1 VAGKKEPSM
10 QPSPKRSKREGSA
23 AANPGK
29 MSNMTTGKALEES
42 LTVSWNDF
50 KTNHP
55 EVAAAYEISQE
66 EEDRFMAELVEIA
79 KRQTLISAEETPC
92 VNTSSH
98 FDTTKS
104 IHINFNLA
112 LLHLE

>member
-1 VAGKKEPSM
+1 MGIRPKLPSLTGG
-10 QPSPKRSKREGSA
+10 PL
-23 AANPGK
+23 
-29 MSNMTTGKALEES
+29 TTDKALEDS

-66 EEDRFMAELVEIA
+66 EEDQFMAELVEIG
-79 KRQTLISAEETPC
+79 KRQPLISAEETPC

-98 FDTTKS
+98 FGTSKS
-104 IHINFNLA
+104 IHIYFNLA
-112 LLHLE
+112 LINLE